1 MLKALRVGYSRYY
14 DDQIFDQHLAFVKH
28 NLDVLDEIT
37 VFADFS
43 HYGYWSPEYTAE
55 NVELLLLSQMYVKPE

>member
-1 MLKALRVGYSRYY
+1 MGYSRYY
-14 DDQIFDQHLAFVKH
+14 DEQIFEQHLAFVKN

-43 HYGYWSPEYTAE
+43 HYGYWSLEYTTE
-55 NVELLLLSQMYVKPE
+55 NGNFYAKESVNTEKSI